1 MTNHFILKQYD
12 QIAKPGLV
20 LMGTTC
26 FIQFTPES
34 GVDEKKVV
42 LNENLGTG
50 MEEEMVRGDLLNSS
64 KETRCFPKRTPCPG
78 HPAWL
83 WLADEYVYLSVI
95 LIGKYTLLY
104 ILIPL

>member
-1 MTNHFILKQYD
+1 MTSHFILKQYD

-26 FIQFTPES
+26 FIQFTPKS

-50 MEEEMVRGDLLNSS
+50 MEEEIVNLLNSS
-64 KETRCFPKRTPCPG
+64 KATGCFPKCTPCPG
-78 HPAWL
+78 RPAWL
-83 WLADEYVYLSVI
+83 
-95 LIGKYTLLY
+95 
-104 ILIPL
+104 